1 MLINLISIW
10 IDNGQ
15 NKMCSCQGAWIKVYQ
30 NTKLTF
36 IPEIV
41 VIYIKKWHLWFYGY
55 TDINFCTEN
64 KNKLH

>member
-41 VIYIKKWHLWFYGY
+41 VIYINKQKLASMILRIYGY
-55 TDINFCTEN
+55 
-64 KNKLH
+64 KVSHWK